1 MSHKIKTF
9 VCAVFMLLVG
19 WTNVQAQLPDN
30 VRDVFESMTEELDP
44 DLAKL
49 FKKAISR
56 DTATVEF
63 TPEQFRRFRD
73 DPINPFEGLDQI
85 RAADGSGNIAL
96 KFELPSL
103 RNRPVHH
110 FERQHDNLK
119 RDLNTA
125 VGSASASTVRI
136 FNDKKQ
142 VALGSA
148 IDRKG
153 LLLTKA
159 SEVENETKIVCHLM
173 DGRKLKGKI
182 VRIDKPTDIAL
193 VSVAAND
200 LIPIKWSSNQPL
212 LGAFVLTP
220 DFDGN
225 VLAVGTYSV
234 TPRSTSAGEQAFL
247 GVKPETTP
255 QGVKISEV
263 RRGEASY
270 EAGLQNGD
278 VIFKLGGVPIRDV
291 TQLVMAIRNKRPG
304 DRVAI
309 EFLRNGAKQMVQ
321 AKLAGRNMNGERAA
335 RFKMMNRLGAVPSRR
350 SDGFPNVFQHDSPLF
365 PEQCGGPIVDLKG
378 NVIGM
383 NIARNGRAASYAVP
397 SSHVQTIIKELA
409 RDSVAS
415 VGTGASDD
423 SGLSRSGIQ

>member
-1 MSHKIKTF
+1 M
-9 VCAVFMLLVG
+9 
-19 WTNVQAQLPDN
+19 
-30 VRDVFESMTEELDP
+30 
-44 DLAKL
+44 
-49 FKKAISR
+49 
-56 DTATVEF
+56 
-63 TPEQFRRFRD
+63 
-73 DPINPFEGLDQI
+73 
-85 RAADGSGNIAL
+85 
-96 KFELPSL
+96 
-103 RNRPVHH
+103 
-110 FERQHDNLK
+110 
-119 RDLNTA
+119 
-125 VGSASASTVRI
+125 
-136 FNDKKQ
+136 
-142 VALGSA
+142 
-148 IDRKG
+148 
-153 LLLTKA
+153 
-159 SEVENETKIVCHLM
+159 ENETKIVCHLM

-415 VGTGASDD
+415 LGTGASDD

>member
-1 MSHKIKTF
+1 MSHKLKTF
-9 VCAVFMLLVG
+9 VFAAILLFAG
-19 WTNVQAQLPDN
+19 WTTAQAQLPEN

-49 FKKAISR
+49 FMKAISR

-85 RAADGSGNIAL
+85 TAADGSGNIAL

-119 RDLNTA
+119 RNLDSA
-125 VGSASASTVRI
+125 VGSASASTVRF

-142 VALGSA
+142 VALG
-148 IDRKG
+148 IVVNRNG
-153 LLLTKA
+153 LLITKA
-159 SEVENETKIVCHLM
+159 SEIENETEIVCHLM
-173 DGRKLKGKI
+173 DGRKLAAKI

-193 VSVAAND
+193 VSVPTND
-200 LIPIKWSSNQPL
+200 LIPVKWSSSQPL

-225 VLAVGTYSV
+225 VVSVGTYSV

-247 GVKPETTP
+247 GVKPQTTS

-263 RRGEASY
+263 TPGVASY
-270 EAGLQNGD
+270 EAGLKNGD

-291 TQLVMAIRNKRPG
+291 TQLVKAIRNKRPG

-309 EFLRNGAKQMVQ
+309 EFIRNGAKQIVH
-321 AKLAGRNMNGERAA
+321 AKLAGRNMTGERAA

-397 SSHVQTIIKELA
+397 ANHVQAIIKELG

-415 VGTGASDD
+415 LGAGDDTGM
-423 SGLSRSGIQ
+423 SRSGIQ